1 MKKEE
6 IPQDPSALDN
16 VSKELC
22 YAVDESGKYSAELSR
37 GWEVKATA
45 LNLAWEDIESRIE
58 EAKKK
63 VISGEVSPIVY
74 FMELRLMD
82 MTIVS
87 SYTGFW
93 KWQIKRHL
101 KPNVFK
107 GLSLSKRQ
115 KYCELFEVSA
125 EELDQPFK
133 NPSK

>member
-22 YAVDESGKYSAELSR
+22 YAVDESGKYTAELSR

-63 VISGEVSPIVY
+63 VISGDVSPIVY

-101 KPNVFK
+101 KPSVFK
-107 GLSLSKRQ
+107 SLSLSRRQ
-115 KYCELFEVSA
+115 KYCDLFEVSI
-125 EELDQPFK
+125 EELDHPFK
-133 NPSK
+133 NPVK